1 MPPSDPQSMQ
11 CWYHMLLNMFY
22 MGIGYMATGQ
32 LHKAWLLQHHKHNQT
47 MLKVGVDSGTIS
59 PYQFT
64 EFEKLGQIIATFP
77 EH

>member
-1 MPPSDPQSMQ
+1 
-11 CWYHMLLNMFY
+11 
-22 MGIGYMATGQ
+22 
-32 LHKAWLLQHHKHNQT
+32 
-47 MLKVGVDSGTIS
+47 MLKIWADSGTIS

>member
-1 MPPSDPQSMQ
+1 
-11 CWYHMLLNMFY
+11 

-32 LHKAWLLQHHKHNQT
+32 LNKAWLLQHHKHNRT
-47 MLKVGVDSGTIS
+47 MLKVWADSGTIS

>member
-1 MPPSDPQSMQ
+1 
-11 CWYHMLLNMFY
+11 

-32 LHKAWLLQHHKHNQT
+32 LHKVWLLQHHKHNQT
-47 MLKVGVDSGTIS
+47 MLKVWVDSGAIS

>member
-1 MPPSDPQSMQ
+1 
-11 CWYHMLLNMFY
+11 

-47 MLKVGVDSGTIS
+47 MLKVWVDSGTIS